1 MQEAP
6 GSFDP
11 SGNAGHELLQQ
22 LGADQAAQSMGSG
35 QRPQTA
41 SQLAEQLMKNEE
53 DGQPVAATGAA
64 VDGQKMIKLEHKGVV
79 EGGVGGNN
87 QQMRDSKMEQDS
99 NYISQAQ
106 IEARNREMGKG
117 EEQKMGIGRDM
128 KSPNFF

>member
-1 MQEAP
+1 
-6 GSFDP
+6 
-11 SGNAGHELLQQ
+11 
-22 LGADQAAQSMGSG
+22 MGSAK
-35 QRPQTA
+35 RPQTA

-53 DGQPVAATGAA
+53 DGQPVAAMGAA